1 MSESVPDEGF
11 DEWLD
16 AIADG
21 EGYFLECEH
30 GHGSLPPRRVCP
42 QCGSRE
48 IAETPLPDSGEVST
62 FTIITVATPQFE
74 DDAPYVTAI
83 ADFGPV
89 SITGQIRGVDHDEV
103 DTGLVVG
110 IDTDRTVT
118 NRDRLVVFEP
128 R

>member
-1 MSESVPDEGF
+1 MSEPVPDEGF

-21 EGYFLECEH
+21 EEYFLECEH

-48 IAETPLPDSGEVST
+48 IEETPLPDSGEIST
-62 FTIITVATPQFE
+62 FTVITVATPQFE

-89 SITGQIRGVDHDEV
+89 SITGQVRGVDHDEV
-103 DTGLVVG
+103 ETGLVVG